1 MKKKT
6 AHTIK
11 CKKRVGL
18 WVGDGGDYGC
28 KLIRRT
34 KPQMGDAKG
43 WGGGGLATDNGNAHK
58 IYLHAFVRTEKSE
71 NLKINSLR
79 KISKAIYI

>member
-1 MKKKT
+1 MVVIMDVSSLGERSHK
-6 AHTIK
+6 
-11 CKKRVGL
+11 
-18 WVGDGGDYGC
+18 WVMQRGG
-28 KLIRRT
+28 
-34 KPQMGDAKG
+34 
-43 WGGGGLATDNGNAHK
+43 GGGGLATDNGNAHK

>member
-1 MKKKT
+1 MG
-6 AHTIK
+6 
-11 CKKRVGL
+11 C

-43 WGGGGLATDNGNAHK
+43 GEEVGCGADG
-58 IYLHAFVRTEKSE
+58 
-71 NLKINSLR
+71 
-79 KISKAIYI
+79 

>member
-1 MKKKT
+1 MPYSLTAIELCGGNEKKT

-43 WGGGGLATDNGNAHK
+43 WGEVGWRRIMGTHIKSTFMHLCVQRKVK
-58 IYLHAFVRTEKSE
+58 I
-71 NLKINSLR
+71 
-79 KISKAIYI
+79 